1 MLERGWEKFKTN
13 GCFKGKLRLPSRKK
27 SLLITGKN
35 GFPSIDPKIA
45 FPLAD
50 RHPRIPEEAPE
61 CLKILQKAFIPEVI
75 LLFQRVAPLFR
86 FRIRNGTE
94 GLFRKMTAFLQLQPA
109 IFPDNLLNGRFSSE
123 RTVKHTRKISSA
135 EMSQEPSA
143 ILTLHQTSMT
153 GFFQVTFAKV
163 LFCQRFFCL
172 FRLPTAFP
180 GSQDGMLRAELIGT
194 GKRFTPCERHRME
207 PASSALGTH
216 QIIIAVMTVEMR
228 SFRTADGRTGKD
240 LFCLTGQLLFL
251 RIVFLKKDPGER
263 ISSGKDL
270 PVIPFHVEQP
280 FSAICIMKKRRIKA
294 AGIQIN
300 RIGPGTGDLFCPNQ
314 VIRRIHNRKLPGIM
328 DHRIDQ
334 IEIFPIMAQAGRPDA
349 IRSLYTPKVHFG
361 VSIQRGSQII
371 PVCQVF

>member
-1 MLERGWEKFKTN
+1 
-13 GCFKGKLRLPSRKK
+13 
-27 SLLITGKN
+27 
-35 GFPSIDPKIA
+35 
-45 FPLAD
+45 
-50 RHPRIPEEAPE
+50 
-61 CLKILQKAFIPEVI
+61 
-75 LLFQRVAPLFR
+75 
-86 FRIRNGTE
+86 
-94 GLFRKMTAFLQLQPA
+94 
-109 IFPDNLLNGRFSSE
+109 
-123 RTVKHTRKISSA
+123 
-135 EMSQEPSA
+135 
-143 ILTLHQTSMT
+143 
-153 GFFQVTFAKV
+153 
-163 LFCQRFFCL
+163 
-172 FRLPTAFP
+172 
-180 GSQDGMLRAELIGT
+180 
-194 GKRFTPCERHRME
+194 ME

-240 LFCLTGQLLFL
+240 LFCFTGQLLFL

-280 FSAICIMKKRRIKA
+280 FSAIYIMKKRRIKA

-300 RIGPGTGDLFCPNQ
+300 RIGPGTSDLFCPDQ